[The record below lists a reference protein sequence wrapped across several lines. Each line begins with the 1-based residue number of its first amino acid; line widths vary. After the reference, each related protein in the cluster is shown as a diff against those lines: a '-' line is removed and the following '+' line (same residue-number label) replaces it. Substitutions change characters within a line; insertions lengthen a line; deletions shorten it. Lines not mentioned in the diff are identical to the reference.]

1 MTTVFNPGKF
11 VEKAP
16 RPLPVLLL
24 LDVSSSMEDSMPTL
38 NAAVREML
46 ASFAEEEKMETRI
59 IVAVITYSNDA
70 SVIHEFTPA
79 SVLLQRWTD
88 LGAGGMTALG
98 AALREAKNLIEDKQ
112 RTPSDAYRP
121 TVVLV
126 SDGVPTDKGKW
137 EEKLAKFINEGRS
150 SKCDRMSMAIGR
162 NVDEAMLKSFLSGEN
177 QLQYA
182 DTAPDIKRFFRMVTM
197 STLMRTRSMKSN
209 QVPSFDDIGLD
220 S

>member
-1 MTTVFNPGKF
+1 MTTVFDPGKF

-16 RPLPVLLL
+16 KPLPVLLL
-24 LDVSSSMEDSMPTL
+24 LDVSTSMEDNMPTL

-46 ASFAEEEKMETRI
+46 TSFAEEEKMETCI
-59 IVAVITYSNDA
+59 QVAVITYSNDA

-79 SVLLQRWTD
+79 SSLLPRWTD
-88 LGAGGMTALG
+88 LAAGGMTALG
-98 AALREAKNLIEDKQ
+98 AALKAAKQMIEDKQ

-126 SDGVPTDKGKW
+126 SDGMPNDDWQGP
-137 EEKLAKFINEGRS
+137 LADFISRGRTA
-150 SKCDRMSMAIGR
+150 KCDRMSMAIGR
-162 NVDEAMLKSFLSGEN
+162 SVDEAMLKSFLSGEN

-182 DTAPDIKRFFRMVTM
+182 DNAQDIKKFFKRVTM
-197 STLMRTRSMKSN
+197 STLMRTRSVDAN
-209 QVPSFDDIGLD
+209 QVPAFDDVDLD